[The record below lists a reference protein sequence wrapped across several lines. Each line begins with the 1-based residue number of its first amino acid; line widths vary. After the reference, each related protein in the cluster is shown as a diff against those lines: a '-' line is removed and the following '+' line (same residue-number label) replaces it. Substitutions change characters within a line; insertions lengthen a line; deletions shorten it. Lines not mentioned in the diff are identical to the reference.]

1 MKNLFKRIKE
11 NLKNRAATIMAT
23 VATGAIAFNGVMS
36 GRSAIA
42 KRAVANNA
50 GDGYIDVA
58 VRILIAVVLG
68 GLLLAGLYL
77 LFGETVLPELTRRI
91 KDMFNYNG

>member
-1 MKNLFKRIKE
+1 MYKTINR
-11 NLKNRAATIMAT
+11 LKNKFAAFTLKTKMILL
-23 VATGAIAFNGVMS
+23 
-36 GRSAIA
+36 
-42 KRAVANNA
+42 NNR

-58 VRILIAVVLG
+58 IRILIAVVLG
-68 GLLLAGLYL
+68 SLLLAGLYL